1 MRGEGCE
8 EGHTPRRQHT
18 WEATAVKNKGQKKKE
33 REKIRAI
40 RVKARAA
47 GTRALPRPHFS
58 GTLWGL
64 QASPPLP

>member
-1 MRGEGCE
+1 M
-8 EGHTPRRQHT
+8 H
-18 WEATAVKNKGQKKKE
+18 WEIPTRTLGLVIVQERAETRERKKKG
-33 REKIRAI
+33 AI

-47 GTRALPRPHFS
+47 GTRALPYPHFS